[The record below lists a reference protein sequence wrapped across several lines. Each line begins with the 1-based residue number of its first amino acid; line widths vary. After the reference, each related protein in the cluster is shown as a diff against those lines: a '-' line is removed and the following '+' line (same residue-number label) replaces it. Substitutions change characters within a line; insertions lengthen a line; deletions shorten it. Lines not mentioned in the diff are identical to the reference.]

1 MAMLST
7 SHEYVTIAN
16 VNLIASLMVFVIPEL
31 NEEITSAGRFIFKP
45 LILATIASIN
55 IKKANVGIA

>member
-31 NEEITSAGRFIFKP
+31 NEEITSADRFIFIP
-45 LILATIASIN
+45 LILATIASIR